1 MRSGKERRMTSG
13 KSKDEQFR
21 ETQRA
26 LLDVARELFTE
37 NGYAATSTEEVVQR
51 AGVTRGAL
59 YYHYK
64 DKIDLFRA
72 VFDEVR
78 GETALFIQQ
87 NMQAAQDDGADL
99 WQQTLLGFRL
109 FVERAASPS
118 MQRIVYLDGSAILD
132 WHSVRKRGQAVT
144 LLYKTLERLMAEGFI
159 ERMPLDPLVQLI
171 RGNLYE
177 AGFYIANAEN
187 KSVAQAEMLT
197 TLTRVLVG
205 LQPGKI
211 APAPV

>member
-1 MRSGKERRMTSG
+1 MVTG

-26 LLDVARELFTE
+26 LLDVARELFTK

-59 YYHYK
+59 YYHYR

-78 GETALFIQQ
+78 GETALFIQH

-99 WQQTLLGFRL
+99 WQQSLLGFRL

-132 WHSVRKRGQAVT
+132 WRSVRKNGPAVT
-144 LLYKTLERLMAEGFI
+144 LLYKTLERLMADGFI

-187 KSVAQAEMLT
+187 QPAAQAEMLT
-197 TLTRVLVG
+197 VLTRVLVG
-205 LQPGKI
+205 LQPGKT
-211 APAPV
+211 APVPV